1 MPSGTLPS
9 RSLEIHA
16 DPARWHAVFIV
27 LPCAPVRRTALPDDL
42 TENDMIRAKPP
53 REWVVYQ
60 TPPIGKAGPGTVVA
74 ERAEWERL
82 EREHPGQYPL
92 LRAGMVSEGEAEQFA
107 RTASNSGT
115 DRGSGRS
122 SPRRTA
128 PNRRHVYG
136 SSIIGHG
143 ERG

>member
-1 MPSGTLPS
+1 MHQT
-9 RSLEIHA
+9 
-16 DPARWHAVFIV
+16 
-27 LPCAPVRRTALPDDL
+27 
-42 TENDMIRAKPP
+42 KPQ

-60 TPPIGKAGPGTVVA
+60 TPPIGKDGPGIVVA

-82 EREHPGQYPL
+82 ERERPGQFLL
-92 LRAGMVSEGEAEQFA
+92 LRAGLATEGEAEQFA
-107 RTASNSGT
+107 RSAFNSDTG
-115 DRGSGRS
+115 RASGRS

-128 PNRRHVYG
+128 TSRRQVYG